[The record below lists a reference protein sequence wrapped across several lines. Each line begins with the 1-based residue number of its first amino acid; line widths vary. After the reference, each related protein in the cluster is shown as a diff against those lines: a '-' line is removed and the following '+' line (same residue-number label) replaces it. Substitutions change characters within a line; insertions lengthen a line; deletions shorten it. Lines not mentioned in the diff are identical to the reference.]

1 MAANKLS
8 SFVETLSYSLDPEV
22 GLSEKY
28 LIWKKNKATL
38 WYYPSPNKQ
47 YKEPIFLIYSLVN
60 KAYILD
66 LAPSMSLIESFTK
79 AGYDT
84 YLIDFGI
91 PGFEDRNLTIDDYL
105 TKYLEKGYSRAIRHA
120 STDEMT
126 VIGFCL
132 GGTLAAIFAATTKQ
146 NIKNLILAVSPIDFS
161 TFPVF
166 DNWLEALRNGD
177 IHIND
182 LVDKMGMIPPSSI
195 KYGTR
200 LLVSPVA
207 YSHYLALL
215 SQADNPHYREKWT
228 RMNKWTIDHIP
239 LSKEAFKQI
248 MNDLVRDNKI
258 VEGGLMIN
266 NQLVDFQNVRCNL
279 LVFSTKSDPL
289 VPSSLCEPIMD
300 LVASK
305 DKTFTLFEGG
315 HASLVTKGDM
325 PYPME
330 EWLLQHTTPISHQ

>member
-1 MAANKLS
+1 MNNGKLS
-8 SFVETLSYSLDPEV
+8 SFIETISYSLDPEV

-28 LIWKKNKATL
+28 PIWKKNKATL
-38 WYYPSPNKQ
+38 WYYPSPNRR

-66 LAPSMSLIESFTK
+66 LAPSISLIEAFTQ

-91 PGFEDRNLTIDDYL
+91 PGFEDRNITIDDYL
-105 TKYLEKGYSRAIRHA
+105 TKYIEKGYKRAIRHA
-120 STDEMT
+120 GTDEMT

-132 GGTLAAIFAATTKQ
+132 GGTLATIFAAITKQ
-146 NIKNLILAVSPIDFS
+146 KMKNLILAVSPIDFS
-161 TFPVF
+161 TFPVYG
-166 DNWLEALRNGD
+166 NWLEALRNGD
-177 IHIND
+177 IYIDD

-215 SQADNPHYREKWT
+215 NQANNPSYREKWT

-239 LSKEAFKQI
+239 LSKESFKQI
-248 MNDLVRDNKI
+248 MNDLIRDNKI
-258 VEGGLMIN
+258 VEGGLVID
-266 NQLVDFQNVRCNL
+266 NQPVDFQNIHCNL

-315 HASLVTKGDM
+315 HASLVAKGTM

-330 EWLLQHTTPISHQ
+330 EWLINHTTLI